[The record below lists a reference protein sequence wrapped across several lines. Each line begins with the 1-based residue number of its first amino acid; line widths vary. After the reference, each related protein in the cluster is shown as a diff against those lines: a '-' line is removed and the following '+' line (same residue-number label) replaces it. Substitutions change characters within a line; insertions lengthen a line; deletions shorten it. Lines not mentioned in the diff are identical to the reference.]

1 MENGNN
7 EALTYANV
15 NCLCT
20 QHLSDDFLIFV
31 GVCDVCVR
39 VCVCVC
45 AFLQVIY
52 RLISCQKAL
61 YNSGGIETN

>member
-31 GVCDVCVR
+31 GVCDVCVC
-39 VCVCVC
+39 VCVCVHFC
-45 AFLQVIY
+45 
-52 RLISCQKAL
+52 K
-61 YNSGGIETN
+61 